1 MSNDNTN
8 GFKFSID
15 NERLVQDYDTAKAES
30 RTLDLELAG
39 VQKVFQQNDADVVIY
54 SPAGSRQL

>member
-8 GFKFSID
+8 GFKISID

-39 VQKVFQQNDADVVIY
+39 VQKVFQQNDADVVI
-54 SPAGSRQL
+54 